1 VVDVKDRVEGSTVAA
16 TPFTAVRAL
25 PADECWRRLA
35 EHPARVGHLGTG
47 GASPDIFPVNYAID
61 GHSVVFRTAAGKK
74 LGAVGRGERV
84 VFEVDHIDAQWQRGW
99 SVVLRG
105 FAEHVTDADE
115 VARLSEL
122 PLQVWDPSPKPEFVR
137 ITTHLVSGREIV

>member
-1 VVDVKDRVEGSTVAA
+1 MAA
-16 TPFTAVRAL
+16 TEFTIRSL

-35 EHPARVGHLGTG
+35 AHPSRIGRVGTG
-47 GASPDIFPVNYAID
+47 GASPDIFPVNYAVD

-74 LGAVGRGERV
+74 LSAVGRGERV
-84 VFEVDHIDAQWQRGW
+84 VFEVDDIDAEWARGW

-105 FAEHVTDADE
+105 FAKHVVDVDE
-115 VARLSEL
+115 AARLAQL
-122 PLQVWDPSPKPEFVR
+122 PLQVWDPAPKPEFVR